1 VGRAVR
7 GGDPV
12 DISRSRALPIALDR
26 SAQAHLLLGDETS
39 IASADAL
46 IRALQVEAV
55 VVACFEVAS
64 MDYRWPKPELARP
77 ENIRWVDRA
86 GRPGSALVS
95 WLARQS
101 LPSTNSTTAY
111 VTGEAWFCAT
121 VYAHRARSRL
131 SRGRRPCHAVLEDQV
146 QTAVTA
152 SRSSARLVGEG
163 SNFPTT
169 QRIKTSAVRSSVI
182 SMP

>member
-101 LPSTNSTTAY
+101 LPFVNSSTAY
-111 VTGEAWFCAT
+111 VTGEAWLCAI
-121 VYAHRARSRL
+121 VHAHLVRD
-131 SRGRRPCHAVLEDQV
+131 RG
-146 QTAVTA
+146 
-152 SRSSARLVGEG
+152 
-163 SNFPTT
+163 FPAG
-169 QRIKTSAVRSSVI
+169 AVRA
-182 SMP
+182 MPYWKTRFNADTRGSPRLR